1 MKEKILFLALCLFF
15 ISYQSF
21 SQTHLPAAIDSK
33 LNECF
38 SKKLCP
44 NDLNFKIMNEWFL
57 PAEEG
62 KTYGVFSFSF
72 SKIEP
77 KDKDKQ
83 ENVLMPPPSYHF
95 YLRIL
100 KQVENNLQII
110 QEYNSPVPEQE
121 AQNAFFLFA
130 FPLLPDK
137 YIFEIA
143 LSTADFSQNS
153 ITIIHKDFPSLPQS
167 NKITYSTPIFVREM
181 RKLEQIDTIFTI
193 WRNCF
198 HYGAAEIY
206 PYFENSFEASEK
218 PTLLI
223 MRIFGL
229 QQDKE
234 SLAYKFEYT
243 ITIKKDDK
251 DIIKFKPMTAPA
263 PGIFQPLIF
272 LKDNKEIDKGNY
284 ILDLK
289 IKDLI
294 SGKET
299 DTSINFSIK

>member
-1 MKEKILFLALCLFF
+1 MKEKILFLFLCLFL
-15 ISYQSF
+15 INYQSF
-21 SQTHLPAAIDSK
+21 SQTHLPAVIDSK

-44 NDLNFKIMNEWFL
+44 NDLNFKIINEWFL

-77 KDKDKQ
+77 KDKEKA
-83 ENVLMPPPSYHF
+83 VLMLPPSYHF

-100 KQVENNLQII
+100 KKIENNLQII
-110 QEYNSPVPEQE
+110 QEYNSPLPVQDTL
-121 AQNAFFLFA
+121 NDVFLFA

-143 LSTADFSQNS
+143 LSTTDFSQNS
-153 ITIIHKDFPSLPQS
+153 IAIINKDFPSLSQS
-167 NKITYSTPIFVREM
+167 NRITYSTPIFVREM
-181 RKLEQIDTIFTI
+181 KKLEQVDTIFTI
-193 WRNCF
+193 WKNCF
-198 HYGAAEIY
+198 HYAAAEIY
-206 PYFENSFEASEK
+206 PYFENSFAANEK

-234 SLAYKFEYT
+234 SLANKFEYT
-243 ITIKKDDK
+243 IVIKKDNK
-251 DIIKFKPMTAPA
+251 DIINFKPMTATA

-272 LKDNKEIDKGNY
+272 LKDNKEIDKGDY

-299 DTSINFSIK
+299 GTEINFSIK